1 MHKISFFLFINL
13 FILVAVFI
21 DNAQA
26 KNISNDD
33 ILQNIEKSLL
43 FDKSEAQEVNF
54 YRNQSK
60 KGDSLVIE
68 RAPNR
73 NSKNKPVIDV
83 SVTDVKIDNDAIRQS
98 LNNAYNLSLI
108 DQNEAAIEIYKEV
121 LTIKPDDEYSKFSLA
136 VLYQKMNQNNQAKNL
151 YHELLENDPENKHQI
166 ISNLLS
172 ILIEESSQEAIYF
185 LSRLHKQNPKSSYIT
200 AQLGLAYEKLEN
212 YDLAAEYLEKAK
224 FIDSNNLEYIYNLAV
239 IYDKMEESEKALK
252 SYKIVIRNYSD
263 DYNSI
268 PISLVKDRVKFLKIS
283 SE

>member
-212 YDLAAEYLEKAK
+212 YDLAAEIGRAH
-224 FIDSNNLEYIYNLAV
+224 V
-239 IYDKMEESEKALK
+239 
-252 SYKIVIRNYSD
+252 
-263 DYNSI
+263 
-268 PISLVKDRVKFLKIS
+268 
-283 SE
+283 

>member
-13 FILVAVFI
+13 FILVSVFI
-21 DNAQA
+21 DNTQA

-68 RAPNR
+68 RTPNR

-224 FIDSNNLEYIYNLAV
+224 FIDSDNLEYIYNLAV